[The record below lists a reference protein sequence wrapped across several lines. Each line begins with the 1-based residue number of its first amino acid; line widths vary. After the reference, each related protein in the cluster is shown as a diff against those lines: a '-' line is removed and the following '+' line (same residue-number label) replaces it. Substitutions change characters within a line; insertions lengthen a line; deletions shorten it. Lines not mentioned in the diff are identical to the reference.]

1 MVVMTAESVTVPDTI
16 ALCTSMWLRWYVLCY
31 MRFTTIKKLIFV
43 PWRVMAVRKLCVC
56 VRSAPKNPFSLDLG
70 WFFTHSRNQNKL
82 HLSCFVNN
90 LSVNKSVWEK
100 KLIIQRNLFICHKA
114 SRRESLV
121 TFPFILP
128 KEYFLFPFH
137 FFSFFPT
144 CGGKESHALKAEVW
158 ECWWPSSWNRA

>member
-1 MVVMTAESVTVPDTI
+1 
-16 ALCTSMWLRWYVLCY
+16 
-31 MRFTTIKKLIFV
+31 
-43 PWRVMAVRKLCVC
+43 MAVRKLCVC

-82 HLSCFVNN
+82 QLSSFVNN
-90 LSVNKSVWEK
+90 LSVNKSIWEK
-100 KLIIQRNLFICHKA
+100 KLIIQRNLFTFHKA
-114 SRRESLV
+114 PRRESLV

-144 CGGKESHALKAEVW
+144 CGGKESHALKAEV
-158 ECWWPSSWNRA
+158 